1 MAKSFTSAENQG
13 EREMPESRLHTTESE
28 CQYLNKIGK
37 TSETTRNYYPRILLE
52 RYLSAAAY
60 RTDWGS
66 MDKAMVL
73 AHATKLMKGL

>member
-1 MAKSFTSAENQG
+1 MARSFINAANEG
-13 EREMPESRLHTTESE
+13 ELTMPESRLHTTESE
-28 CQYLNKIGK
+28 CKYLDKIGK

-52 RYLSAAAY
+52 RYLSAAEY
-60 RTDWGS
+60 RTDWGT

>member
-1 MAKSFTSAENQG
+1 
-13 EREMPESRLHTTESE
+13 MPESRLHTTESE
-28 CQYLNKIGK
+28 CKYLDKIGK

-60 RTDWGS
+60 RTYWGS

-73 AHATKLMKGL
+73 AHARKLMKGL

>member
-1 MAKSFTSAENQG
+1 MAKLFTSAANQG

-37 TSETTRNYYPRILLE
+37 TSETTRNYYPRIMLE

-60 RTDWGS
+60 RADWGS

-73 AHATKLMKGL
+73 AHARKLMKGL

>member
-1 MAKSFTSAENQG
+1 MAKSFTSEANQG

-28 CQYLNKIGK
+28 CKYLDKIGK
-37 TSETTRNYYPRILLE
+37 TSDTTRNYYPRILLE

-66 MDKAMVL
+66 MEKAIVL

>member
-1 MAKSFTSAENQG
+1 MARSFINVGNEGVST
-13 EREMPESRLHTTESE
+13 MPESRLHTTESE
-28 CQYLNKIGK
+28 CKYLDKIGK
-37 TSETTRNYYPRILLE
+37 TSDTTRNYYPRILLE

-73 AHATKLMKGL
+73 AHARKLMKGM

>member
-1 MAKSFTSAENQG
+1 MARSFINAGNEG
-13 EREMPESRLHTTESE
+13 ESTMPESRLHTTESE
-28 CQYLNKIGK
+28 CKYLDKIGK
-37 TSETTRNYYPRILLE
+37 TSDTTRNYYPRILLE